1 MKARG
6 FTLVELLVTIALM
19 GLMGVIC
26 WRGLDYVVAQRG
38 EVERE
43 SLEVARVLRTFAQVE
58 RDLAERLPD
67 TAAANALALTPS
79 GMEVVRHA
87 PQAGLLRGAIDWAG
101 VILLE
106 DGRTSSV
113 DHRGEPWAVP
123 LADTRLNEGDA
134 RPAAYLAGA
143 IDDEQGK
150 LNLRNLV
157 SGDQVNP
164 GQLAAL
170 SRLLG
175 MLGIDET
182 FADAIAARL
191 ITAQR
196 AGNTQ
201 PDPARA
207 FIEELLDVGLGRD
220 ATERLRPFVTL
231 LPETTPLNVNTA
243 SAEVLAAS
251 VPGLSLLDA
260 KRLVAARSRAYFR
273 DLADAQ
279 QRLREAG
286 APAATGDGLSVATRY
301 FSIDGTVTYARARL
315 EGRALVKR
323 EANRLEV
330 IWIREL
336 G

>member
-1 MKARG
+1 MTTRAEHG
-6 FTLVELLVTIALM
+6 SAVIMAMLVVAATATLISGALWQQSALM
-19 GLMGVIC
+19 RETENELA
-26 WRGLDYVVAQRG
+26 YAQ
-38 EVERE
+38 
-43 SLEVARVLRTFAQVE
+43 AKW
-58 RDLAERLPD
+58 
-67 TAAANALALTPS
+67 
-79 GMEVVRHA
+79 
-87 PQAGLLRGAIDWAG
+87 LLRGAIDWAG

-157 SGDQVNP
+157 AGDQVTP
-164 GQLAAL
+164 SQLAAL
-170 SRLLG
+170 GRLLG
-175 MLGIDET
+175 MLGIDEA

-191 ITAQR
+191 MAAQR
-196 AGNTQ
+196 TGNAQ

-207 FIEELLDVGLGRD
+207 FIEELLDVGLGAD
-220 ATERLRPFVTL
+220 AMERLRPFLTL

-251 VPGLSLLDA
+251 IPGLTLLDA
-260 KRLVAARSRAYFR
+260 RRIVAARSRAYFR
-273 DLADAQ
+273 DLADAL

-286 APAATGDGLSVATRY
+286 AAANGDGLSVATRY

-323 EANRLEV
+323 DANRLEV

>member
-1 MKARG
+1 MTTRAEHG
-6 FTLVELLVTIALM
+6 SA
-19 GLMGVIC
+19 VIMAM
-26 WRGLDYVVAQRG
+26 LVVAATATLISGALWQQSALI
-38 EVERE
+38 RE
-43 SLEVARVLRTFAQVE
+43 TENELAYAQ
-58 RDLAERLPD
+58 AKW
-67 TAAANALALTPS
+67 
-79 GMEVVRHA
+79 
-87 PQAGLLRGAIDWAG
+87 LLRGAIDWAG

-106 DGRTSSV
+106 DARTSSV

-157 SGDQVNP
+157 AGDQVNP
-164 GQLAAL
+164 SQLAAL
-170 SRLLG
+170 GRLLG
-175 MLGIDET
+175 MLGIDEA

-191 ITAQR
+191 MAAQR
-196 AGNTQ
+196 AGNAQ

-207 FIEELLDVGLGRD
+207 FIEELLDVGLGAD
-220 ATERLRPFVTL
+220 AMERLRPFLTL

-251 VPGLSLLDA
+251 IPGLTLLDA
-260 KRLVAARSRAYFR
+260 RRIVAARSRAYFR
-273 DLADAQ
+273 DLADAL

-286 APAATGDGLSVATRY
+286 AAANGDGLSVATRY

-323 EANRLEV
+323 DANRLEV

>member
-1 MKARG
+1 MRTRAEHG
-6 FTLVELLVTIALM
+6 SAVIMAMLVVAATATLVAGALWQQSALM
-19 GLMGVIC
+19 RETENELA
-26 WRGLDYVVAQRG
+26 YAQ
-38 EVERE
+38 
-43 SLEVARVLRTFAQVE
+43 AKW
-58 RDLAERLPD
+58 
-67 TAAANALALTPS
+67 
-79 GMEVVRHA
+79 
-87 PQAGLLRGAIDWAG
+87 LLRGAIDWAG

-123 LADTRLNEGDA
+123 LADTRLNEGDGRA
-134 RPAAYLAGA
+134 AAYLAGA

-150 LNLRNLV
+150 LNLRNLA
-157 SGDQVNP
+157 SGDQVNRP
-164 GQLAAL
+164 QLAAL
-170 SRLLG
+170 ARLLG
-175 MLGIDET
+175 TLGIDEAM
-182 FADAIAARL
+182 ADAIAARL
-191 ITAQR
+191 MSAQR
-196 AGNTQ
+196 AGNA

-207 FIEELLDVGLGRD
+207 YIEDLLDVGLSQE
-220 ATERLRPFVTL
+220 AMERLRPFVTL
-231 LPETTPLNVNTA
+231 LPEMTPLNVNTA

-251 VPGLSLLDA
+251 VPGLTLLDA
-260 KRLVAARSRAYFR
+260 KRVVAARSRAYFR

-286 APAATGDGLSVATRY
+286 AAAGGEGLSVATRY

>member
-1 MKARG
+1 MTTRAEHG
-6 FTLVELLVTIALM
+6 SAVIMAMLVVAATATLVSGALWQQSALM
-19 GLMGVIC
+19 RETENELA
-26 WRGLDYVVAQRG
+26 YAQ
-38 EVERE
+38 
-43 SLEVARVLRTFAQVE
+43 AKW
-58 RDLAERLPD
+58 
-67 TAAANALALTPS
+67 
-79 GMEVVRHA
+79 
-87 PQAGLLRGAIDWAG
+87 LLRGAIDWAG

-157 SGDQVNP
+157 AGDQVNP
-164 GQLAAL
+164 SQLAAL
-170 SRLLG
+170 GRLLG
-175 MLGIDET
+175 MLGIDEA

-191 ITAQR
+191 MAAQR
-196 AGNTQ
+196 TGNAQ

-207 FIEELLDVGLGRD
+207 FIEELLDVGLGAD
-220 ATERLRPFVTL
+220 AMERLRPFLTL

-251 VPGLSLLDA
+251 IPGLTLLDA
-260 KRLVAARSRAYFR
+260 RRIVAARSRAYFR
-273 DLADAQ
+273 DLADAL

-286 APAATGDGLSVATRY
+286 AAANGDGLSVATRY

-323 EANRLEV
+323 DANRLEV

>member
-1 MKARG
+1 MTTRAEHG
-6 FTLVELLVTIALM
+6 SAVIMAMLVVAATATLVSGALWQQSALIRETENELA
-19 GLMGVIC
+19 
-26 WRGLDYVVAQRG
+26 YAQ
-38 EVERE
+38 
-43 SLEVARVLRTFAQVE
+43 AKW
-58 RDLAERLPD
+58 
-67 TAAANALALTPS
+67 
-79 GMEVVRHA
+79 
-87 PQAGLLRGAIDWAG
+87 LLRGAIDWAG

-157 SGDQVNP
+157 AGDQVNP
-164 GQLAAL
+164 SQLAAL
-170 SRLLG
+170 GRLLG
-175 MLGIDET
+175 MLGIDEA

-191 ITAQR
+191 MAAQR
-196 AGNTQ
+196 AGNAQ

-207 FIEELLDVGLGRD
+207 FIEELLDVGLGAD
-220 ATERLRPFVTL
+220 AMERLRPFLTL

-251 VPGLSLLDA
+251 IPGLTLLDA
-260 KRLVAARSRAYFR
+260 RRIVAARSRAYFR
-273 DLADAQ
+273 DLADAL

-286 APAATGDGLSVATRY
+286 AAANGDGLSVATRY

-323 EANRLEV
+323 DANRLEV

>member
-1 MKARG
+1 MTTRAEHG
-6 FTLVELLVTIALM
+6 SA
-19 GLMGVIC
+19 VIMAM
-26 WRGLDYVVAQRG
+26 LVVAATATLISGALWQQSALI
-38 EVERE
+38 RE
-43 SLEVARVLRTFAQVE
+43 TENELAYAQ
-58 RDLAERLPD
+58 AKW
-67 TAAANALALTPS
+67 
-79 GMEVVRHA
+79 
-87 PQAGLLRGAIDWAG
+87 LLRGAIDWAG

-157 SGDQVNP
+157 AGDQVNP
-164 GQLAAL
+164 SQLAAL
-170 SRLLG
+170 GRLLG
-175 MLGIDET
+175 MLGIDEA

-191 ITAQR
+191 MAAQR
-196 AGNTQ
+196 TGNAQ

-207 FIEELLDVGLGRD
+207 FIEELLDVGLGAD
-220 ATERLRPFVTL
+220 AMERLRPFLTL

-251 VPGLSLLDA
+251 IPGLTLLDA
-260 KRLVAARSRAYFR
+260 RRIVAARSRAYFR
-273 DLADAQ
+273 DLADAL

-286 APAATGDGLSVATRY
+286 AAANGDGLSVATRY

-323 EANRLEV
+323 DANRLEV

>member
-1 MKARG
+1 MTTRPEQGSAVIMAMLVVAATA
-6 FTLVELLVTIALM
+6 TLVSGALWQQSALM
-19 GLMGVIC
+19 RETENELA
-26 WRGLDYVVAQRG
+26 YAQ
-38 EVERE
+38 
-43 SLEVARVLRTFAQVE
+43 AKW
-58 RDLAERLPD
+58 
-67 TAAANALALTPS
+67 
-79 GMEVVRHA
+79 
-87 PQAGLLRGAIDWAG
+87 LLRGAIDWAG

-143 IDDEQGK
+143 IDDEQSK
-150 LNLRNLV
+150 LNLRNLAA
-157 SGDQVNP
+157 GDQVNP

-170 SRLLG
+170 GRLLG

-191 ITAQR
+191 IAAQR
-196 AGNTQ
+196 GGNRQ

-207 FIEELLDVGLGRD
+207 FLEELIDVGMGPD
-220 ATERLRPFVTL
+220 AMERLRPFLTL

-243 SAEVLAAS
+243 SAEVLAAT
-251 VPGLSLLDA
+251 VPDLTLLDA
-260 KRLVAARSRAYFR
+260 KRIVAARSRAYFR
-273 DLADAQ
+273 DLADAL

-286 APAATGDGLSVATRY
+286 APATGEGLSVATRY

-330 IWIREL
+330 IWVREL

>member
-1 MKARG
+1 MTTRAEHG
-6 FTLVELLVTIALM
+6 SAVIMAMLVVAATATLVSGALWQQSALIRETENELA
-19 GLMGVIC
+19 
-26 WRGLDYVVAQRG
+26 YAQ
-38 EVERE
+38 
-43 SLEVARVLRTFAQVE
+43 AKW
-58 RDLAERLPD
+58 
-67 TAAANALALTPS
+67 
-79 GMEVVRHA
+79 
-87 PQAGLLRGAIDWAG
+87 LLRGAIDWAG

-157 SGDQVNP
+157 AGDQLNP
-164 GQLAAL
+164 SQLAAL
-170 SRLLG
+170 GRLLG
-175 MLGIDET
+175 MLGIDEA

-191 ITAQR
+191 MAAQR
-196 AGNTQ
+196 TGNAQ

-207 FIEELLDVGLGRD
+207 FIEELLDVGLSAD
-220 ATERLRPFVTL
+220 AMERLRPFLTL

-251 VPGLSLLDA
+251 IPGLTLLDA
-260 KRLVAARSRAYFR
+260 RRIVAARSRAYFR
-273 DLADAQ
+273 DLADAL

-286 APAATGDGLSVATRY
+286 AAANGDGLSVATRY

-323 EANRLEV
+323 DANRLEV

>member
-1 MKARG
+1 MTTRAEHG
-6 FTLVELLVTIALM
+6 SA
-19 GLMGVIC
+19 VIMAM
-26 WRGLDYVVAQRG
+26 LVVAATATLISGALWQQSALI
-38 EVERE
+38 RE
-43 SLEVARVLRTFAQVE
+43 TENELAYAQ
-58 RDLAERLPD
+58 AKW
-67 TAAANALALTPS
+67 
-79 GMEVVRHA
+79 
-87 PQAGLLRGAIDWAG
+87 LLRGAIDWAG

-157 SGDQVNP
+157 AGDQVNP
-164 GQLAAL
+164 SQLAAL
-170 SRLLG
+170 GRLLG
-175 MLGIDET
+175 MLGIDEA

-191 ITAQR
+191 MAAQR
-196 AGNTQ
+196 AGNAQ

-207 FIEELLDVGLGRD
+207 FIEELLDVGLGAD
-220 ATERLRPFVTL
+220 AMERLRPFLTL

-251 VPGLSLLDA
+251 IPGLTLLDA
-260 KRLVAARSRAYFR
+260 RRIVAARSRAYFR
-273 DLADAQ
+273 DLADAL

-286 APAATGDGLSVATRY
+286 AAANGDGLSVATRY

-323 EANRLEV
+323 DANRLEV

>member
-1 MKARG
+1 MTTRAEHG
-6 FTLVELLVTIALM
+6 SA
-19 GLMGVIC
+19 VIMAM
-26 WRGLDYVVAQRG
+26 LVVAATATLISGALWQQSALI
-38 EVERE
+38 RE
-43 SLEVARVLRTFAQVE
+43 TENELAYAQ
-58 RDLAERLPD
+58 AKW
-67 TAAANALALTPS
+67 
-79 GMEVVRHA
+79 
-87 PQAGLLRGAIDWAG
+87 LLRGAIDWAG

-157 SGDQVNP
+157 AGDQVNP
-164 GQLAAL
+164 SQLAAL
-170 SRLLG
+170 GRLLG
-175 MLGIDET
+175 MLGIDEA

-191 ITAQR
+191 MAAQR
-196 AGNTQ
+196 TGNAQ

-207 FIEELLDVGLGRD
+207 FIEELLDVGLGAD
-220 ATERLRPFVTL
+220 AMERLRPFLTL

-251 VPGLSLLDA
+251 IPGLTLLDA
-260 KRLVAARSRAYFR
+260 RRIVAARSRAYFR
-273 DLADAQ
+273 DLADAL

-286 APAATGDGLSVATRY
+286 AAANGDGLSVATRY

-315 EGRALVKR
+315 EGRALMKR
-323 EANRLEV
+323 DANRLEV

>member
-1 MKARG
+1 MRTRAEHG
-6 FTLVELLVTIALM
+6 SAVIMAMLVVAATATLVAGALWQQSALIRETENELA
-19 GLMGVIC
+19 
-26 WRGLDYVVAQRG
+26 YAQ
-38 EVERE
+38 
-43 SLEVARVLRTFAQVE
+43 AKW
-58 RDLAERLPD
+58 
-67 TAAANALALTPS
+67 
-79 GMEVVRHA
+79 
-87 PQAGLLRGAIDWAG
+87 LLRGAIDWAG

-143 IDDEQGK
+143 IDDEQSK

-157 SGDQVNP
+157 SGDQVNRP
-164 GQLAAL
+164 QLAAL
-170 SRLLG
+170 ARLLG
-175 MLGIDET
+175 TLGIDDA

-191 ITAQR
+191 ISAQR
-196 AGNTQ
+196 AGNAQ

-207 FIEELLDVGLGRD
+207 FIDDLLDVGLGQE
-220 ATERLRPFVTL
+220 AVERLRPFLTL
-231 LPETTPLNVNTA
+231 LPEMTPLNVNTA

-251 VPGLSLLDA
+251 VPGLTLLDA

-273 DLADAQ
+273 DLADAL

-286 APAATGDGLSVATRY
+286 AAANADGLSVATRY